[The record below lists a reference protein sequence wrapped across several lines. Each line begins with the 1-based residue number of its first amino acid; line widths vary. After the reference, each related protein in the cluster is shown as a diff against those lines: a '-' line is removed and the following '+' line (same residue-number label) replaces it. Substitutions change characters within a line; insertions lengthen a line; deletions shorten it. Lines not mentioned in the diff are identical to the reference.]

1 MHTDD
6 VESMSSDMG
15 VDYIDHMGTDLT
27 VVNAARVSFDN
38 ESEELEDKDR
48 KLIKYL
54 ADHEHWSPF
63 AHPQISL
70 RVKAPIFVA
79 RQLAKHQVGFAWNEV
94 SRRYVGTYTEMYTP
108 KSWRS
113 KANSIKQGSSDEEID
128 IENAFSFIKRG
139 EILTEMGSFYH
150 LNKTIDSNLFWIEYS
165 HTDKQKAITPA
176 KKAVEN
182 IMITLQG
189 MYDDLIK
196 LGVCPEQARM
206 VLPQATYTEW
216 IWTGSLLAYSRM
228 CKLRL
233 DGHTQRE
240 TQEVAQM
247 ISDIIE
253 PLFPVSWEC
262 LDILKDCMPT
272 LIEVV

>member
-1 MHTDD
+1 MNTDN

-27 VVNAARVSFDN
+27 VVNAARVSFDS
-38 ESEELEDKDR
+38 ESKELSYPDR
-48 KLIKYL
+48 KLIRYL
-54 ADHEHWSPF
+54 AQHEHWSPF

-79 RQLAKHQVGFAWNEV
+79 RQLAKHQIGFAWNEI
-94 SRRYVGTYTEMYTP
+94 SRRYVDTCAEMYLP
-108 KSWRS
+108 KIWRS
-113 KANSIKQGSSDEEID
+113 KADSIKQGSSDDEID
-128 IENAFSFIKRG
+128 IEKAFSFIKRG
-139 EILTEMGSFYH
+139 KILTELGSFYH
-150 LNKTIDSNLFWIEYS
+150 LNKTIDSNLFWIEYPD
-165 HTDKQKAITPA
+165 TDKQKAITPA
-176 KKAVEN
+176 KEAVQN

-189 MYDDLIK
+189 MYDDLIE

-233 DGHTQRE
+233 DSHTQKE

-247 ISDIIE
+247 ISNIITL
-253 PLFPVSWEC
+253 LFPVSWDQ
-262 LDILKDCMPT
+262 LN
-272 LIEVV
+272 V

>member
-1 MHTDD
+1 MNTEDIDH
-6 VESMSSDMG
+6 MSSDMG

-27 VVNAARVSFDN
+27 VVNAARVSFYN
-38 ESEELEDKDR
+38 ESKELDDADC

-54 ADHEHWSPF
+54 AQHEHLSPF

-70 RVKAPIFVA
+70 RIMAPIFVA

-94 SRRYVGTYTEMYTP
+94 SRRYVDTDACMYLP

-113 KANSIKQGSSDEEID
+113 RADNVKQGSSDEEID

-139 EILTEMGSFYH
+139 KILTELGSFYH
-150 LNKTIDSNLFWIEYS
+150 LNKTIDSNLFWIEYPD
-165 HTDKQKAITPA
+165 TDKQKDISPA
-176 KKAVEN
+176 KEAVQN
-182 IMITLQG
+182 VMLTLQG
-189 MYDDLIK
+189 MYEDLIE

-216 IWTGSLLAYSRM
+216 IWTGSLLAFSRM

-233 DGHTQRE
+233 DSHTQKE

-247 ISDIIE
+247 ISDIIK
-253 PLFPVSWEC
+253 PLFPVSWEN
-262 LDILKDCMPT
+262 LN
-272 LIEVV
+272 V

>member
-1 MHTDD
+1 MH
-6 VESMSSDMG
+6 VE
-15 VDYIDHMGTDLT
+15 YLDHMGTDLT

-38 ESEELEDKDR
+38 ESIQYAHPNKTDLYYDKDR

-94 SRRYVGTYTEMYTP
+94 SRRYVHSEPEFYWP
-108 KSWRS
+108 DKWRK
-113 KANSIKQGSSDEEID
+113 KADNAKQGSSDEEYKSRD
-128 IENAFSFIKRG
+128 IVWSEK
-139 EILTEMGSFYH
+139 H
-150 LNKTIDSNLFWIEYS
+150 LKGLYNIYNKMVLEGCS
-165 HTDKQKAITPA
+165 
-176 KKAVEN
+176 
-182 IMITLQG
+182 
-189 MYDDLIK
+189 
-196 LGVCPEQARM
+196 PEQARM

-216 IWTGSLLAYSRM
+216 IWTGSLLAFCRM

-233 DGHTQRE
+233 DSNTQKE

-247 ISDIIE
+247 ISDIIN
-253 PLFPVSWEC
+253 PLFPVSWEY
-262 LDILKDCMPT
+262 LNG
-272 LIEVV
+272 

>member
-1 MHTDD
+1 MDTEE
-6 VESMSSDMG
+6 VEHMSSDMG

-27 VVNAARVSFDN
+27 VVNAARVSFNN
-38 ESEELEDKDR
+38 ESKELDNKDR

-79 RQLAKHQVGFAWNEV
+79 RQLAKHQIGFAWNEV
-94 SRRYVGTYTEMYTP
+94 SRRYVDSEPEFYCP
-108 KSWRS
+108 DKWRK
-113 KANSIKQGSSDEEID
+113 KADNVKQGSSDEEYKSRD
-128 IENAFSFIKRG
+128 ILWLSEH
-139 EILTEMGSFYH
+139 H
-150 LNKTIDSNLFWIEYS
+150 LKSLYNVYNKMVLEGCS
-165 HTDKQKAITPA
+165 
-176 KKAVEN
+176 
-182 IMITLQG
+182 
-189 MYDDLIK
+189 
-196 LGVCPEQARM
+196 PEQARL
-206 VLPQATYTEW
+206 VLPQATYTKW

-262 LDILKDCMPT
+262 LAILKDCMPT